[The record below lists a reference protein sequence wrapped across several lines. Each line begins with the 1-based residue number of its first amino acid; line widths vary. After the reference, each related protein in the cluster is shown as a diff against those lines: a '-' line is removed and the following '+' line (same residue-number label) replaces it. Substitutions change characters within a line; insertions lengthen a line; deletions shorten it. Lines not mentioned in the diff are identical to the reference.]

1 VFLTNHRAFH
11 PWLKGLLASACFL
24 LTIANTQAEVV
35 VVTNK
40 ASPDM
45 TKEQVSD
52 VFMGKA
58 TSLPGGAAAVPI
70 DLPESSPLRDEFYS
84 KLTGKSAAQ
93 VKSYWAK
100 MSFTG
105 KGIPPKEAA
114 SSADVKKAVAATPG
128 TIGYVEKSAVDSSI
142 KPVLTLN

>member
-1 VFLTNHRAFH
+1 MFKTRAKNWSAALT
-11 PWLKGLLASACFL
+11 GMLLGSLLMPLSA
-24 LTIANTQAEVV
+24 QAEVV
-35 VVTNK
+35 VIANK
-40 ASPDM
+40 ATADM

-58 TSLPGGAAAVPI
+58 SSLPGGAAAAPY
-70 DLPESSPLRDEFYS
+70 DLPESNALREEFYS

-105 KGIPPKEAA
+105 KGTPPKEGA
-114 SSADVKKAVAATPG
+114 SSADIKKVVASTPG
-128 TIGYVEKSAVDSSI
+128 AIGYVEKTAVDGSV
-142 KPVLTLN
+142 KAVLTLN

>member
-1 VFLTNHRAFH
+1 VFPSHFRKIIPLLHLLLGVTAF
-11 PWLKGLLASACFL
+11 LATSAS
-24 LTIANTQAEVV
+24 AEVV

-40 ASPDM
+40 STPDM

-58 TSLPGGAAAVPI
+58 SSLPGGSPATPM
-70 DLPESSPLRDEFYS
+70 DLPESSPLREEFYS

-105 KGIPPKEAA
+105 KGIPPKEAPN
-114 SSADVKKAVAATPG
+114 SADIKKAIAATPG
-128 TIGYVEKSAVDSSI
+128 AIGYVEKSAVDGSV

>member
-1 VFLTNHRAFH
+1 MFSPNSRAIH
-11 PWLKGLLASACFL
+11 SLLHALLASACVL
-24 LTIANTQAEVV
+24 PAASSLAEVV

-58 TSLPGGAAAVPI
+58 SSLPGGSAAAPL
-70 DLPESSPLRDEFYS
+70 DLPESSPLREEFYS

-105 KGIPPKEAA
+105 KGTPPKEAPN
-114 SSADVKKAVAATPG
+114 SADIKKAVAATPG
-128 TIGYVEKSAVDSSI
+128 AIGYVEKSAVDSTV

>member
-1 VFLTNHRAFH
+1 VHLPHFFSSKPLLYPLLMATFLFLTGFA
-11 PWLKGLLASACFL
+11 
-24 LTIANTQAEVV
+24 QAEVV

-40 ASPDM
+40 ATPDM

-58 TSLPGGAAAVPI
+58 SSLPGGASAVPI
-70 DLPESSPLRDEFYS
+70 DLPESSPLREEFYT

-105 KGIPPKEAA
+105 KGTPPKEVP
-114 SSADVKKAVAATPG
+114 SSSDIKKAVAATPG
-128 TIGYVEKSAVDSSI
+128 TIGYVEKAALDSSV
-142 KPVLTLN
+142 KPVLTLY